1 MKDKTKKGYST
12 KTTDNLPYKK
22 TIPNVKPKAPY
33 KTTDNIHS
41 DGKHSQNLWIEFSKA
56 AKYMETGETFYEM
69 DVYSEPLIDFLGE
82 IFVRGKILNQVKDL
96 IKQANKHVFSKD
108 KKEKTTELGIQK
120 MVGEL
125 TPWTRSILS
134 KEKPIKI
141 KVQAKMLE
149 TFLKYLEHVMSPRQ
163 KTENALR
170 EDRVKEVDG
179 KRTKYI
185 YKFGQVDFDRTV
197 EQLKIEVAVLSRVLR
212 ILAPGQ

>member
-1 MKDKTKKGYST
+1 
-12 KTTDNLPYKK
+12 
-22 TIPNVKPKAPY
+22 
-33 KTTDNIHS
+33 
-41 DGKHSQNLWIEFSKA
+41 
-56 AKYMETGETFYEM
+56 
-69 DVYSEPLIDFLGE
+69 
-82 IFVRGKILNQVKDL
+82 
-96 IKQANKHVFSKD
+96 
-108 KKEKTTELGIQK
+108 
-120 MVGEL
+120 MVDEL

-149 TFLKYLEHVMSPRQ
+149 TFQEYLVHVMRPSQ

-179 KRTKYI
+179 KRTKCI

-212 ILAPGQ
+212 SLAPGQ